1 MEFRK
6 AGQTDF
12 EQIWE
17 IISFAKETRKNEG
30 STQWQDGY
38 PNEETI
44 QNDIQKGY
52 GFVFEEEGAVNLYAA
67 IIFDKE
73 PAYEELR
80 NWEGQG
86 DYLTLHRIA
95 VSKEAK
101 GKGLGQKIL
110 KEAEKLA
117 KEKGIESIRI
127 DTNFDNI
134 PMLKIIEKEGYK
146 YRGEVYFRGSA
157 RKAFEKILK

>member
-6 AGQTDF
+6 AKQADL

-44 QNDIQKGY
+44 QNDIQNEY

-73 PAYEELR
+73 PAYEELK
-80 NWEGQG
+80 NWEAQG

-110 KEAEKLA
+110 QEAEK
-117 KEKGIESIRI
+117 
-127 DTNFDNI
+127 
-134 PMLKIIEKEGYK
+134 
-146 YRGEVYFRGSA
+146 
-157 RKAFEKILK
+157 

>member
-1 MEFRK
+1 MAYPNEIKR
-6 AGQTDF
+6 
-12 EQIWE
+12 IME
-17 IISFAKETRKNEG
+17 IIQDAKESLAQRQVD
-30 STQWQDGY
+30 QWQDGY

-44 QNDIQKGY
+44 QNDIQNEY
-52 GFVFEEEGAVNLYAA
+52 GFVFEEEGAVKLYAA

-73 PAYEELR
+73 PAYEELK
-80 NWEGQG
+80 NWQGQG

-101 GKGLGQKIL
+101 GKGLGQKVL
-110 KEAEKLA
+110 QEAEKLA

-134 PMLKIIEKEGYK
+134 SMLKIIEKEGYK

-157 RKAFEKILK
+157 RKAFEKNLK